1 MRETKEI
8 MLVEKEVETGV
19 LTTNIDELEKFV
31 AEKLE
36 EYTPENYTG
45 DADAAKKDRAVL
57 NTSKKT
63 ISSRRIEIIKR
74 AKERFK
80 IDVFEL
86 RCKAVEKDL
95 DKAAS
100 ALDEIVKLKEAEE
113 KRVKKEGIK
122 TFWEVQNFDLVP
134 LDRVFD
140 ERWLNKGAKDKDIF
154 AEIEKIIA
162 DIYSGLKTIEQFG
175 FDVETLKPL
184 YLETLD
190 IGATIERGR
199 TIQENRAR
207 LEKEA
212 EERAEREQKAK
223 MQEQQTELAKE
234 EVKAQET
241 APVVLLAQQVAGV
254 PVDDDPE
261 MTYTLRF
268 KGKRSV
274 LFALRQ
280 YMIDNKIEYEK
291 LEA

>member
-1 MRETKEI
+1 MSETKEI
-8 MLVEKEVETGV
+8 MLVEREAKTALE
-19 LTTNIDELEKFV
+19 TNIDELEKFV
-31 AEKLE
+31 AEKLT

-74 AKERFK
+74 AMERFK
-80 IDVFEL
+80 IDVFES
-86 RCKAVEKDL
+86 RCKAVEKDI

-113 KRVKKEGIK
+113 KRVKKEQIK
-122 TFWEVQNFDLVP
+122 QFWECQNFDLVP
-134 LDRVFD
+134 FDRVFN
-140 ERWLNKGAKDKDIF
+140 EKWLNKTAKNKDIF
-154 AEIEKIIA
+154 AEIEKIVA
-162 DIYSGLKTIEQFG
+162 DIYAGLKTIEQFG
-175 FDVETLKPL
+175 VDVETLKPIF
-184 YLETLD
+184 LETLD
-190 IGATIERGR
+190 LSATIERGNR
-199 TIQENRAR
+199 IRENRER

-212 EERAEREQKAK
+212 AERAEREQTAQLRKQ
-223 MQEQQTELAKE
+223 QEELAKE
-234 EVKAQET
+234 EVKNQQQSPAAT
-241 APVVLLAQQVAGV
+241 LAQQAAGE

-268 KGKRSV
+268 KAKKSV

-291 LEA
+291 LED